1 MPKNAPRYLR
11 AAIEADLERKMVFL
25 AGPRQV
31 GKTTLARSLPGGD
44 AGYLNWDAGRDRERI
59 LRGRLP
65 DAPLWILDEI
75 HKYHRWRNF
84 VKGLWD
90 TRPEGRRILVTGS
103 ARLDLYRRG
112 GDSLQGRYHLL
123 RLHPFSVAELG
134 ATSPGAFRDLLTL
147 GGFPEPFLSG
157 SETAARRWSR
167 EYRSRLIRDEVTD
180 LERVSDLGTMELLAL
195 SLPER
200 VGSPLSLNALRED
213 LAVSHR
219 TVARWV
225 DILERLYS
233 IFRVPPFGA
242 PRLRAVRKA
251 PKHYHLDWTLVAEP
265 ARFEDLV
272 ACHLLKWVHHEQD
285 VRGRDLDLRYFRDV
299 DGREVD
305 FVVVEGRKPVLLVE
319 CKWGDDDVDPSLRYL
334 RERIGRA
341 EAWQISATGTRDHVT
356 PDGIRVAPA
365 TKLLAR
371 LV

>member
-1 MPKNAPRYLR
+1 
-11 AAIEADLERKMVFL
+11 MVFL

-31 GKTTLARSLPGGD
+31 GKTTLARSLPAGD
-44 AGYLNWDAGRDRERI
+44 SGYLNWDASADRERI
-59 LRGRLP
+59 LRGRFP
-65 DAPLWILDEI
+65 DAPLWILDEV
-75 HKYHRWRNF
+75 HKYHRWRNLL
-84 VKGLWD
+84 KGLWD
-90 TRPEGRRILVTGS
+90 TRRTGQRILVTGS

-134 ATSPGAFRDLLTL
+134 ATSAADFRQLMTL

-157 SETAARRWSR
+157 SETQAKRWSR
-167 EYRSRLIRDEVTD
+167 EHRTLLVRDEVSD
-180 LERVSDLGTMELLAL
+180 LERVSDLGTLELLVL
-195 SLPER
+195 SLPDR

-219 TVARWV
+219 AVARWV
-225 DILERLYS
+225 DILERLYA
-233 IFRVPPFGA
+233 IFRIAPFGA

-251 PKHYHLDWTLVAEP
+251 QKHYHLDWTLVAEP
-265 ARFEDLV
+265 ARFENLV

-305 FVVVEGRKPVLLVE
+305 FVVVEARKPLLLVE
-319 CKWGDDDVDPSLRYL
+319 CKWGDANLDPSLRYL
-334 RERIGRA
+334 RERIGNV
-341 EAWQISATGTRDHVT
+341 EAWQVSATGTQDFVT
-356 PDGIRVAPA
+356 ADGVHVAPA